1 MTTDFAEA
9 LRSGQCFLFDGS
21 TPTVL
26 YERGV
31 YINRSFDEA
40 NLTSPE
46 LVRAIHE
53 EFRAGG
59 AQIITTNTWAANRMK
74 LQGYGLMEKLV
85 EINREGARL
94 AREVLQDS
102 APGWVAGAI
111 GPLGV
116 RIEPWGPTSFD
127 EAQGYFAEQAQAL
140 LDGGVDLF
148 VLEGFADLNEIHQAI
163 LGIQKVCALPVAAMM
178 TPNDEG
184 QTLYGTEPEWYIR
197 KLTDWG
203 AALVGVNGG
212 SGPAPLLD
220 LLKRFKTVTS
230 CPLILQPSAG
240 LPRMVDGRLLYMASP
255 EYLGEFARQAFQ
267 LGARAVGGD
276 AGTSAAHIRSM
287 RGALRQERAFVEGI
301 TERAEPE
308 TPHPGVP
315 TAERS
320 AFSRKLAAGGFV
332 LTVELVPPKGT
343 STDKL
348 VEKAEHCRVRGVDAI
363 NIPDGPRAMAR
374 MSALAT
380 SVIIQRRVGM
390 ETLMHF
396 ACRDR
401 NLLGIQ
407 SDLLGAAG
415 LGLQNVLAITG
426 DHSTPCAVKGHSWHP
441 VPAIICGKW
450 CFADGFPR
458 FTEKNCRGGSF
469 ANLRS
474 KDLMPV
480 LMANAAV
487 TQIAHPLR
495 DGRYTVDF
503 KALEAAV
510 TPRTRLLVY
519 TSPSNPLGWVATAEE
534 QQGLLDFAR
543 RHDLWLLAD
552 EVYDRLYYAGA
563 RLGNPVPSIL
573 RRATRDDAVIAVQ
586 SFSKAYCMTGWRL
599 GWIVARRDLAGKAAE
614 LNEFL
619 VSHAASFTQ
628 KAGEVALAEG
638 EPELARM
645 LERLKQNRD
654 LCLEA
659 LSGIAG
665 VTTPVPDGAF
675 YLFPRIDGLRD
686 SFAFCLRLLEET
698 RVGLA
703 PGVAFGEGGE
713 GSVRICYAA
722 DRSVLEPAMERLSK
736 FLRSGYNR

>member
-9 LRSGQCFLFDGS
+9 LKSGQCFLFDGS

-40 NLTSPE
+40 NLTSPD
-46 LVRAIHE
+46 LVRTIHE

-59 AQIITTNTWAANRMK
+59 AQVITTNTWAANQLK
-74 LQGYGLMEKLV
+74 LQGYGLAEKLV
-85 EINREGARL
+85 EINRSGAEL
-94 AREVLQDS
+94 ARSVLQDG

-116 RIEPWGPTSFD
+116 RIEPWGPTSFQ
-127 EAQGYFAEQAQAL
+127 EAQGYFAEQARAL

-148 VLEGFADLNEIHQAI
+148 VLESFADLNEIQQAI
-163 LGIQKVCALPVAAMM
+163 LAIQQVCALPVAAMM

-197 KLTDWG
+197 KLSDWG

-240 LPRMVDGRLLYMASP
+240 LPRVVDGRLLYMASP

-287 RGALRQERAFVEGI
+287 RGALRQERAFVEG
-301 TERAEPE
+301 TSERSGAEPE
-308 TPHPGVP
+308 LPHPGVP
-315 TAERS
+315 TADRS
-320 AFSRKLAAGGFV
+320 AFSRKLADGGFV
-332 LTVELVPPKGT
+332 ISVELVPPKGT
-343 STDKL
+343 SADKL
-348 VEKAEHCRVRGVDAI
+348 VEKAEHCRDRGVDAI

-380 SVIIQRRVGM
+380 AVIIQRRVGM

-426 DHSTPCAVKGHSWHP
+426 DPPKLGPYPTATAVFD
-441 VPAIICGKW
+441 VDAIGLVNIVSQLNRGL
-450 CFADGFPR
+450 DL
-458 FTEKNCRGGSF
+458 GGSDIGVPTRF
-469 ANLRS
+469 SVGVGAN
-474 KDLMPV
+474 PV
-480 LMANAAV
+480 ALDMDRELQRFRYKVEAGAEWAI
-487 TQIAHPLR
+487 TQPIFDPDAL
-495 DGRYTVDF
+495 F
-503 KALEAAV
+503 KF
-510 TPRTRLLVY
+510 
-519 TSPSNPLGWVATAEE
+519 
-534 QQGLLDFAR
+534 LDFA
-543 RHDLWLLAD
+543 
-552 EVYDRLYYAGA
+552 VP
-563 RLGNPVPSIL
+563 LGIP
-573 RRATRDDAVIAVQ
+573 VIAGIWPLK
-586 SFSKAYCMTGWRL
+586 SLRN
-599 GWIVARRDLAGKAAE
+599 AE
-614 LNEFL
+614 FMANE
-619 VSHAASFTQ
+619 VPGVRVPPAI
-628 KAGEVALAEG
+628 
-638 EPELARM
+638 LARM
-645 LERLKQNRD
+645 ARWTSADDQLQE
-654 LCLEA
+654 
-659 LSGIAG
+659 GIAIAQEIIAKVRPAVRG
-665 VTTPVPDGAF
+665 LQLSAPMGQVELLDSLLGA
-675 YLFPRIDGLRD
+675 
-686 SFAFCLRLLEET
+686 
-698 RVGLA
+698 
-703 PGVAFGEGGE
+703 GG
-713 GSVRICYAA
+713 GR
-722 DRSVLEPAMERLSK
+722 
-736 FLRSGYNR
+736 

>member
-9 LRSGQCFLFDGS
+9 LKSGQCFLFDGS

-46 LVRAIHE
+46 LVRTIHE

-59 AQIITTNTWAANRMK
+59 AQVITTNTWAANRMK

-85 EINREGARL
+85 EINRSGARL
-94 AREVLQDS
+94 AREVLQDG

-148 VLEGFADLNEIHQAI
+148 VLEGFADLNEIHQAL

-220 LLKRFKTVTS
+220 LLKRFKTVTD

-276 AGTSAAHIRSM
+276 AGTSAAHIRAM

-301 TERAEPE
+301 SERAEPE
-308 TPHPGVP
+308 SPHPGVP
-315 TAERS
+315 TADRS
-320 AFSRKLAAGGFV
+320 AFSRKLAEGGFV
-332 LTVELVPPKGT
+332 ISVELVPPKGI
-343 STDKL
+343 SADKL
-348 VEKAEHCRVRGVDAI
+348 VEKASYCHARGVDAI

-426 DHSTPCAVKGHSWHP
+426 DPPKLGPYPTATAVFD
-441 VPAIICGKW
+441 VDAIGLVNIVSQLNRGL
-450 CFADGFPR
+450 DL
-458 FTEKNCRGGSF
+458 GGSDIGVPTRF
-469 ANLRS
+469 SVGVGAN
-474 KDLMPV
+474 PV
-480 LMANAAV
+480 ALDMDRELKRYRYKVEAGAEWAI
-487 TQIAHPLR
+487 TQPIFDA
-495 DGRYTVDF
+495 D
-503 KALEAAV
+503 ALFHF
-510 TPRTRLLVY
+510 
-519 TSPSNPLGWVATAEE
+519 
-534 QQGLLDFAR
+534 LDFA
-543 RHDLWLLAD
+543 
-552 EVYDRLYYAGA
+552 EP
-563 RLGNPVPSIL
+563 LGIP
-573 RRATRDDAVIAVQ
+573 VIAGIWPLKSLRNAEFMANEVPGVRVPPEILTR
-586 SFSKAYCMTGWRL
+586 M
-599 GWIVARRDLAGKAAE
+599 ARWTTAE
-614 LNEFL
+614 D
-619 VSHAASFTQ
+619 Q
-628 KAGEVALAEG
+628 
-638 EPELARM
+638 
-645 LERLKQNRD
+645 LK
-654 LCLEA
+654 E
-659 LSGIAG
+659 GIAI
-665 VTTPVPDGAF
+665 AQ
-675 YLFPRIDGLRD
+675 
-686 SFAFCLRLLEET
+686 ET
-698 RVGLA
+698 IARVRA
-703 PGVAFGEGGE
+703 
-713 GSVRICYAA
+713 SVRG
-722 DRSVLEPAMERLSK
+722 LQLSAP
-736 FLRSGYNR
+736 LGQVELLDSLLDVGVPE

>member
-9 LRSGQCFLFDGS
+9 LKSGQCFLFDGS

-40 NLTSPE
+40 NLTSPD
-46 LVRAIHE
+46 LVRTIHE

-59 AQIITTNTWAANRMK
+59 AQVITTNTWAANQLK
-74 LQGYGLMEKLV
+74 LQGYGLAEKLA
-85 EINREGARL
+85 EINRSGAEL
-94 AREVLQDS
+94 ARSVLQDG

-116 RIEPWGPTSFD
+116 RIEPWGPTSFQ
-127 EAQGYFAEQAQAL
+127 EAQGYFAEQARAL

-148 VLEGFADLNEIHQAI
+148 VLESFADLNEIQQAI
-163 LGIQKVCALPVAAMM
+163 LAIQQVCALPVAAMM

-197 KLTDWG
+197 KLSDWG

-240 LPRMVDGRLLYMASP
+240 LPRVVDGRLLYMASP

-287 RGALRQERAFVEGI
+287 RGALRQERAFVEG
-301 TERAEPE
+301 TSERSGAEPE
-308 TPHPGVP
+308 LPHPGVP
-315 TAERS
+315 TADRS
-320 AFSRKLAAGGFV
+320 AFSRKLADGGFV
-332 LTVELVPPKGT
+332 ISVELVPPKGT
-343 STDKL
+343 SADKL
-348 VEKAEHCRVRGVDAI
+348 VEKAEHCRDRGVDAI

-380 SVIIQRRVGM
+380 AVIIQRRVGM

-426 DHSTPCAVKGHSWHP
+426 DPPKLGPYPTATAVFD
-441 VPAIICGKW
+441 VDAIGLVNIVSQLNRGL
-450 CFADGFPR
+450 DL
-458 FTEKNCRGGSF
+458 GGSDIGVPTRF
-469 ANLRS
+469 SVGVGAN
-474 KDLMPV
+474 PV
-480 LMANAAV
+480 ALDMDRELQRFRYKVEAGAEWSI
-487 TQIAHPLR
+487 TQPIFDPDAL
-495 DGRYTVDF
+495 F
-503 KALEAAV
+503 KF
-510 TPRTRLLVY
+510 
-519 TSPSNPLGWVATAEE
+519 
-534 QQGLLDFAR
+534 LDFA
-543 RHDLWLLAD
+543 
-552 EVYDRLYYAGA
+552 VP
-563 RLGNPVPSIL
+563 LGIP
-573 RRATRDDAVIAVQ
+573 VIAGIWPLK
-586 SFSKAYCMTGWRL
+586 SLRN
-599 GWIVARRDLAGKAAE
+599 AE
-614 LNEFL
+614 FMANE
-619 VSHAASFTQ
+619 VPGVRVPPAI
-628 KAGEVALAEG
+628 
-638 EPELARM
+638 LARM
-645 LERLKQNRD
+645 ARWTSADDQLQE
-654 LCLEA
+654 
-659 LSGIAG
+659 GIAIAQEIIAKVRPAVRG
-665 VTTPVPDGAF
+665 LQLSAPMGQVELLDSLLGA
-675 YLFPRIDGLRD
+675 
-686 SFAFCLRLLEET
+686 
-698 RVGLA
+698 
-703 PGVAFGEGGE
+703 GG
-713 GSVRICYAA
+713 GR
-722 DRSVLEPAMERLSK
+722 
-736 FLRSGYNR
+736 